1 VFLSVSQLEQEM
13 GVDKRI
19 GRFFVDRKIP
29 DNNSFW
35 KGRLL
40 YIAFGNGYLSIPV
53 YYDILYRIGV
63 PVEILLE
70 EKHIEFMEQL
80 MHFAILQERNEITV
94 TEELTQIRL
103 MLKPYA
109 SSLKPQASEGRVR
122 NMEYYLALN
131 RYLDQP
137 TLNPMGPFGLPF
149 PSLNRADVFLYI
161 LCDLPLTETQWALA
175 IRFWY
180 ALHPSYL
187 IIDDIRD
194 YETDRKNGDENVIV
208 DFGGG
213 ATGVEKTF
221 ELFRENCGTLR
232 EINPLLGDF
241 LLGYEERLR
250 ENIPINS

>member
-1 VFLSVSQLEQEM
+1 MFISVNQLENEM

-19 GRFFVDRKIP
+19 GRFFVDRRIP
-29 DNNSFW
+29 NENSFW

-63 PVEILLE
+63 PVDILLE
-70 EKHIEFMEQL
+70 EKHIEFMERL

-94 TEELTQIRL
+94 SEELTQIRR
-103 MLKPYA
+103 MLNN
-109 SSLKPQASEGRVR
+109 RVR
-122 NMEYYLALN
+122 NAEYYQMLN

-137 TLNPMGPFGLPF
+137 TLHPMAPFGLPF

-161 LCDLPLTETQWALA
+161 LCDLPLSEAQWADA
-175 IRFWY
+175 IRYWY

-194 YETDRKNGDENVIV
+194 YEKDRENKDENVV
-208 DFGGG
+208 LEYGGG
-213 ATGVEKTF
+213 LAGFEKTF
-221 ELFRENCGTLR
+221 ELFRENCITLK
-232 EINPLLGDF
+232 EINPLLSDF
-241 LLGYEERLR
+241 LLGYEEKLR
-250 ENIPINS
+250 ENIPVNV

>member
-1 VFLSVSQLEQEM
+1 VFISVSQLEHEM

-29 DNNSFW
+29 DKNSFW

-53 YYDILYRIGV
+53 YYDILYRIGI
-63 PVEILLE
+63 PLEILLE

-80 MHFAILQERNEITV
+80 MHVAILQERNEITKP
-94 TEELTQIRL
+94 EELTQIRGKL
-103 MLKPYA
+103 
-109 SSLKPQASEGRVR
+109 EGRVR
-122 NMEYYLALN
+122 DAEYYQLLN
-131 RYLDQP
+131 HYLDQS
-137 TLNPMGPFGLPF
+137 TLNPMGPFGLAF

-161 LCDLPLTETQWALA
+161 LCDLPLTDAQWAEA

-194 YETDRKNGDENVIV
+194 YEKDRKNGDENVII

-213 ATGVEKTF
+213 PAGVEKTF
-221 ELFRENCGTLR
+221 ELFRENCGTLK
-232 EINPLLGDF
+232 EINPLLADF

-250 ENIPINS
+250 ENIPINN

>member
-1 VFLSVSQLEQEM
+1 MFISVKQLEQEM

-29 DNNSFW
+29 EKNSFW

-53 YYDILYRIGV
+53 YYDLLYRIGV
-63 PVEILLE
+63 PAEILLE

-80 MHFAILQERNEITV
+80 MHFAILQERNEITKP
-94 TEELTQIRL
+94 EELTQIRA
-103 MLKPYA
+103 ML
-109 SSLKPQASEGRVR
+109 EGRVQ
-122 NMEYYLALN
+122 NTEYYHLLN
-131 RYLDQP
+131 RYLDQS
-137 TLNPMGPFGLPF
+137 TLDPIGPFGLAF

-161 LCDLPLTETQWALA
+161 LCDLPLTEAQWPQA
-175 IRFWY
+175 ITYWY

-213 ATGVEKTF
+213 AQGMEKTY
-221 ELFRENCGTLR
+221 ELFRENCNTLR
-232 EINPLLGDF
+232 EINPLLADF

-250 ENIPINS
+250 ENIPINH